1 METTMQ
7 TMIPDTAMSR
17 ADVPPAETATER
29 RNGVVRRGEFRL
41 LLWMN
46 AFALTAVLGGMTV
59 LYTGITDLRVAMEAQ
74 RADILDVV
82 RSENADLRERVA
94 RIETR
99 LVAVETRLGTIE
111 TRLDAVETR
120 LDGVETRLN
129 GVETRLDGV
138 ETRLV
143 VVETRLDG
151 VETRLVAVE
160 TRLDTVEVR
169 LGAVETRLDTIISP
183 SAKSG

>member
-7 TMIPDTAMSR
+7 TMIPDTAIPRAEVAPAKTAPERR
-17 ADVPPAETATER
+17 ADMVS
-29 RNGVVRRGEFRL
+29 RGEFRL

-46 AFALTAVLGGMTV
+46 AFALTAILGGMTV

-99 LVAVETRLGTIE
+99 LGGVETRLDAVETRLGGVE

-120 LDGVETRLN
+120 LDS
-129 GVETRLDGV
+129 
-138 ETRLV
+138 
-143 VVETRLDG
+143 
-151 VETRLVAVE
+151 
-160 TRLDTVEVR
+160 
-169 LGAVETRLDTIISP
+169 IIP
-183 SAKSG
+183 PPVKSG